1 MYNLVH
7 KNCVLWFLYQGGGQR
22 RCHVLYIVDV
32 ISIHNELIGD
42 KPFKERYCY
51 CLCVYYIIVHLC
63 VCACVC
69 VCSILE

>member
-7 KNCVLWFLYQGGGQR
+7 KNVCLWYQGGGQR

-42 KPFKERYCY
+42 KPFKERYW
-51 CLCVYYIIVHLC
+51 
-63 VCACVC
+63 
-69 VCSILE
+69 